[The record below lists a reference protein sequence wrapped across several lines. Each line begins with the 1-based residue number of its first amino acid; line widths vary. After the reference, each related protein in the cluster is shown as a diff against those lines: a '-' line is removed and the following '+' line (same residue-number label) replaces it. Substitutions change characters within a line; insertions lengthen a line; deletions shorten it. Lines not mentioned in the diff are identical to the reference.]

1 MSTEYDAV
9 RHLLTEPRIAART
22 AAYIGAD
29 SFDFVGLERA
39 AETLSGGERLLVRIA
54 EELWSAEKR
63 IGLWEL
69 VRRLDRDN
77 FARVLETL
85 SIANGQVAA

>member
-22 AAYIGAD
+22 AAYIGD
-29 SFDFVGLERA
+29 DGFDFVGLERA

-63 IGLWEL
+63 TGLWEL

-77 FARVLETL
+77 FDRVLTTL

>member
-22 AAYIGAD
+22 AAYIGD
-29 SFDFVGLERA
+29 DGFDFVGLDRA
-39 AETLSGGERLLVRIA
+39 AQTFSGGERLLVRIA

-63 IGLWEL
+63 TGLWEL

-77 FARVLETL
+77 FARVLATL

>member
-22 AAYIGAD
+22 AAYIGD
-29 SFDFVGLERA
+29 DGFDFVGLERA

-63 IGLWEL
+63 TGLWEL

-85 SIANGQVAA
+85 TIANGQVAA